1 MACSAV
7 SRDEKGDTSG
17 SSTDPKPS
25 EKSGQTSVNCEVSID
40 APKGGSAW
48 LDETLKAL
56 SMLSERTVT
65 SPPTATGMVVELD
78 DDSDFFSPFDT
89 ERHDA
94 SRGTHEGIPKKK
106 DGFPLQSELTEHLP
120 FAYRQEQTE
129 ESGIPSEEIA
139 ASSEHAEWDPA
150 VLNKSLYNK
159 TKTEISDPKPEP
171 QENDGLPLG
180 LVPQLNEGLSC
191 REDTEESR
199 SSPESIPSLSA
210 WVPAVFIKPPHN
222 KKKAETS
229 DSMSEPRENDGLP
242 LGLVLQPN
250 EPCSCREDTG
260 ESSSLPEPIPSS
272 PGWVPEVS
280 NKPPHNKKKSDASA
294 STSKVR
300 PEHAEGRAQLPLGGR
315 NRPLPDIPRH
325 HTHEAPEITKPKET
339 TVGLV
344 PEPSEARTK
353 PKGRAKGI
361 PRTLS
366 RLTKKI
372 VNGIAKG
379 PRDVQILT
387 PQPGTC
393 MPSLMN

>member
-1 MACSAV
+1 MACSAL
-7 SRDEKGDTSG
+7 SRDKKCDASA
-17 SSTDPKPS
+17 SSTDPRPS
-25 EKSGQTSVNCEVSID
+25 EKCGQTSVNCEVSVD

-48 LDETLKAL
+48 LDETLKSL
-56 SMLSERTVT
+56 SVLSERTVT
-65 SPPTATGMVVELD
+65 SPPTATGLVVELE
-78 DDSDFFSPFDT
+78 DDSDFSSPFDT

-94 SRGTHEGIPKKK
+94 SRGTHEGAEKKT
-106 DGFPLQSELTEHLP
+106 PPRLLSELTESLP
-120 FAYRQEQTE
+120 FAYRQEETE

-159 TKTEISDPKPEP
+159 TKTEISVPKPEP
-171 QENDGLPLG
+171 QENEGLPLG
-180 LVPQLNEGLSC
+180 LVSQLNERLSC
-191 REDTEESR
+191 RENTE
-199 SSPESIPSLSA
+199 
-210 WVPAVFIKPPHN
+210 
-222 KKKAETS
+222 
-229 DSMSEPRENDGLP
+229 
-242 LGLVLQPN
+242 
-250 EPCSCREDTG
+250 
-260 ESSSLPEPIPSS
+260 ESSSLPQRIPSP
-272 PGWVPEVS
+272 PGWVPAVL
-280 NKPPHNKKKSDASA
+280 NKPPHNKKESEVSV
-294 STSKVR
+294 STSKVQL
-300 PEHAEGRAQLPLGGR
+300 EHAEGRAELPLGGR
-315 NRPLPDIPRH
+315 NRPLPDIPRN

-353 PKGRAKGI
+353 PQGRAKRI